1 MNTEIENIFN
11 NYPEIAKSKLI
22 KLRELIY
29 TVAQEQNLGA
39 VEESLKWGEPSY
51 NTING
56 SPIRV
61 GSKGSS
67 CYLFFHCQSKL
78 VSTFRELYS
87 HTLTFE
93 GNRAI
98 VLNSEKPLPEYPV
111 KACIKLALTYHK
123 VKRLP
128 LLGASL

>member
-1 MNTEIENIFN
+1 M
-11 NYPEIAKSKLI
+11 SKIYLIIILRQLKVQLI

-51 NTING
+51 SVING
-56 SPIRV
+56 SPIRI
-61 GSKGSS
+61 GFKGAS

-87 HTLTFE
+87 HNLTFE

-98 VLNSEKPLPEYPV
+98 VLNSEKPLPEYPL
-111 KACIKLALTYHK
+111 KACIKLALTYHS

-128 LLGASL
+128 LLGA

>member
-11 NYPEIAKSKLI
+11 NHPEAAKSTLI
-22 KLRELIY
+22 QLRELIY
-29 TVAQEQNLGA
+29 TVAQEPNLGA

-51 NTING
+51 SVING
-56 SPIRV
+56 SPIRI
-61 GSKGSS
+61 GFKGSS

-87 HTLTFE
+87 HNLTFE
-93 GNRAI
+93 GNKAI
-98 VLNSEKPLPEYPV
+98 VLNSEKPLPEHPL

-123 VKRLP
+123 VKHYP
-128 LLGASL
+128 LLGV

>member
-1 MNTEIENIFN
+1 MNKDVENIFN
-11 NYPEIAKSKLI
+11 NYPEFIKSKLI

-29 TVAQEQNLGA
+29 IVAQEQNLGA

-51 NTING
+51 SVING
-56 SPIRV
+56 SPIRI
-61 GSKGSS
+61 GFKGSS

-87 HTLTFE
+87 HNLTFE

-98 VLNSEKPLPEYPV
+98 VLNSEKPLPEHPL
-111 KACIKLALTYHK
+111 KACIKLALTYHS

-128 LLGASL
+128 LLGA

>member
-11 NYPEIAKSKLI
+11 NYPQATKSTLI

-51 NTING
+51 NVING
-56 SPIRV
+56 SSIRID
-61 GSKGSS
+61 SKGAS

-87 HTLTFE
+87 HNLTFE

-98 VLNSEKPLPEYPV
+98 VLNSEKPLPEYPL
-111 KACIKLALTYHK
+111 KACIKLALTYHS

-128 LLGASL
+128 LLGA

>member
-1 MNTEIENIFN
+1 MNKDVENIFN
-11 NYPEIAKSKLI
+11 NYPEFIKSKLI

-29 TVAQEQNLGA
+29 IVAQEQNLGA

-56 SPIRV
+56 SPIRI
-61 GSKGSS
+61 GFKGAL

-87 HTLTFE
+87 HNLTFE
-93 GNRAI
+93 GDRAI
-98 VLNSEKPLPEYPV
+98 VLNSEKPLPEYPL
-111 KACIKLALTYHK
+111 KACIKLALTYHS

-128 LLGASL
+128 LLGA

>member
-1 MNTEIENIFN
+1 MNTDIKNIFN

-56 SPIRV
+56 SPFAWALRAPRII
-61 GSKGSS
+61 
-67 CYLFFHCQSKL
+67 CFFIANQS
-78 VSTFRELYS
+78 
-87 HTLTFE
+87 
-93 GNRAI
+93 
-98 VLNSEKPLPEYPV
+98 
-111 KACIKLALTYHK
+111 
-123 VKRLP
+123 
-128 LLGASL
+128 

>member
-1 MNTEIENIFN
+1 MNTDIKNIFN
-11 NYPEIAKSKLI
+11 NHPEAAKSTLI
-22 KLRELIY
+22 QLRELIY

-61 GSKGSS
+61 GFKGSS

-98 VLNSEKPLPEYPV
+98 VLNSEKPLPEHPV
-111 KACIKLALTYHK
+111 KECIKLALTYHK

>member
-1 MNTEIENIFN
+1 MNTDVESVFN
-11 NYPEIAKSKLI
+11 NYSEVIKSTLI

-29 TVAQEQNLGA
+29 IVAKEQNLGA
-39 VEESLKWGEPSY
+39 VEESIKWGEPSY

-61 GSKGSS
+61 GFKGSS

-87 HTLTFE
+87 HNLTFE

-98 VLNSEKPLPEYPV
+98 VLNSEKPLPEYPL
-111 KACIKLALTYHK
+111 KACIKLALTYHS
-123 VKRLP
+123 VKHLP
-128 LLGASL
+128 LLGA

>member
-1 MNTEIENIFN
+1 MTTDIENIFN
-11 NYPEIAKSKLI
+11 NYPQITKSTLI

-39 VEESLKWGEPSY
+39 VEESIKWGEPSY
-51 NTING
+51 STING
-56 SPIRV
+56 SPIRI
-61 GSKGSS
+61 GFKGSS

-87 HTLTFE
+87 HSLTFE

-98 VLNSEKPLPEYPV
+98 VLNSEKPLPEYPL
-111 KACIKLALTYHK
+111 KACIKLALTYHS
-123 VKRLP
+123 VKHLP
-128 LLGASL
+128 LLGA

>member
-1 MNTEIENIFN
+1 MNTDVEGIFN
-11 NYPEIAKSKLI
+11 NYPEVIKDKLI

-29 TVAQEQNLGA
+29 IVAQEQNLGV

-56 SPIRV
+56 SPMRI
-61 GSKGSS
+61 GFKGTS
-67 CYLFFHCQSKL
+67 CYLFFHCQTKL

-87 HTLTFE
+87 YNLTFE

-98 VLNSEKPLPEYPV
+98 VLHSEKPLPKYPL
-111 KACIKLALTYHK
+111 KASIKLALTYHSIK
-123 VKRLP
+123 HLP
-128 LLGASL
+128 LLGA

>member
-1 MNTEIENIFN
+1 MNKDVENIFN
-11 NYPEIAKSKLI
+11 NYPEFIKSKLI

-29 TVAQEQNLGA
+29 IVAQEQNLGA

-51 NTING
+51 SVING
-56 SPIRV
+56 SPIRI
-61 GSKGSS
+61 GFKGSS

-78 VSTFRELYS
+78 VSTFREFYS
-87 HTLTFE
+87 HNLTFE

-98 VLNSEKPLPEYPV
+98 VLNSEKPLPEYPL
-111 KACIKLALTYHK
+111 KACIKLALTYHS

-128 LLGASL
+128 LLGA

>member
-1 MNTEIENIFN
+1 MNTDIKNIFN

-51 NTING
+51 NVING
-56 SPIRV
+56 SPIRI
-61 GSKGSS
+61 GFKGSS

-87 HTLTFE
+87 HSLTLE

-98 VLNSEKPLPEYPV
+98 VLNSEKPLPEHPV
-111 KACIKLALTYHK
+111 KECIKLALTYHK

-128 LLGASL
+128 LLGA

>member
-1 MNTEIENIFN
+1 MNKGVENIFN
-11 NYPEIAKSKLI
+11 NYPEFIKSKLI

-29 TVAQEQNLGA
+29 IVAQEQNLGA

-51 NTING
+51 SVING
-56 SPIRV
+56 SPIRI
-61 GSKGSS
+61 GFKGSS

-87 HTLTFE
+87 HNLTFE

-98 VLNSEKPLPEYPV
+98 VLNSEKPLPEHPL

-123 VKRLP
+123 VKHYP
-128 LLGASL
+128 LLGV

>member
-1 MNTEIENIFN
+1 MNKGVENIFN
-11 NYPEIAKSKLI
+11 NYPELIKSKLI

-29 TVAQEQNLGA
+29 IVAQEQNLGA

-51 NTING
+51 SVING
-56 SPIRV
+56 SPIRI
-61 GSKGSS
+61 GFKGSS

-87 HTLTFE
+87 HNLTFE

-98 VLNSEKPLPEYPV
+98 VLNSEKPLPEHPL

-123 VKRLP
+123 VKHYP
-128 LLGASL
+128 LLGV

>member
-1 MNTEIENIFN
+1 MNTEIEKIFN

-22 KLRELIY
+22 KLRVLIY

-61 GSKGSS
+61 GFKGSS

-98 VLNSEKPLPEYPV
+98 VLNSEKPLPEHPL
-111 KACIKLALTYHK
+111 KACIKLALTYHS
-123 VKRLP
+123 VKHLP
-128 LLGASL
+128 LLGA